1 MRNIIL
7 TKQEEKVTYFVDEE
21 TLTEKELK
29 NLLKEEEGKEED
41 DEEPRVQTKNCGCLC
56 KKHNRIAKDMEANLA
71 SNEQRTTQC
80 RDKA

>member
-29 NLLKEEEGKEED
+29 NLLKEEEGEEEN
-41 DEEPRVQTKNCGCLC
+41 DEEPRV
-56 KKHNRIAKDMEANLA
+56 
-71 SNEQRTTQC
+71 
-80 RDKA
+80 